1 MRKLS
6 LPDIDLFLTPRL
18 KMVADA
24 VPESRVVC
32 DIGTDHAY
40 VPIYLIKNKICR
52 SCIAADIRKG
62 PLKAAQENIK
72 KFGVENDVKPR
83 LSDGFCAL
91 SQFEAETAIIAGMG
105 GETIAKILEKDI
117 GVKNFVLQPQT
128 AKAFLRLFLQQNG
141 YLIKKEYLCREGEKM
156 YVCIFAARGKMPPL
170 SETEAQI
177 GPVLIKERP
186 PLFKEYVR
194 YRKREIDCALEK
206 MRFAG
211 SAWHRREEFEN
222 LKAEYE
228 RLIDERA

>member
-52 SCIAADIRKG
+52 KSIAADIRKG
-62 PLKAAQENIK
+62 PLKAAQENI
-72 KFGVENDVKPR
+72 KPR

-91 SQFEAETAIIAGMG
+91 SQFEAETAIIAGIG

-156 YVCIFAARGKMPPL
+156 YVCIFAVRGKMPPL